1 MKRGSLSFALTL
13 LVFIGIPA
21 LATDEAEEVTRAF
34 SSYRSA
40 ILAGNGAKAAELVS
54 RETLAF
60 YDETRRLALFGDA
73 EALQEQSLVTQ
84 IQILTFRLRVPP
96 EKLES
101 LSAKELVAYA
111 IDQGWIGKDSV
122 LQLQPGT
129 VHAEGDVA
137 LLKVVVDGKE
147 VDIGFRLEREEGTWR
162 LNLLPTLQL
171 ANTSFQMI
179 AKQQGVSER
188 DLLLVL
194 MESVIGRKLGNEA
207 WQPLKSQAPAK
218 RE

>member
-1 MKRGSLSFALTL
+1 MRRQSHSFALA
-13 LVFIGIPA
+13 LVLSFGLPA
-21 LATDEAEEVTRAF
+21 LAADETEAIKQAF
-34 SSYRSA
+34 STYRSA
-40 ILAGNGAKAAELVS
+40 ILSGNGATAAELVTQS
-54 RETLAF
+54 TLAF

-73 EALQEQSLVTQ
+73 KTVQEQSLVTQ
-84 IQILTFRLRVPP
+84 IQILTFRLRVPS

-101 LSAKELVAYA
+101 LTARELVAYS

-122 LQLQPGT
+122 LQLQPGA
-129 VHAEGDVA
+129 VHTEGDVA

-147 VDIGFRLEREEGTWR
+147 IDIGFRLERKAGTWR
-162 LNLLPTLQL
+162 LNLLPTLKL

-188 DLLLVL
+188 ELLLVL
-194 MESVIGRKLGNEA
+194 MESSLGRKIGDEA
-207 WQPLKSQAPAK
+207 WQPLKNEAPAK